1 MNSLSEASLEMMKCI
16 FVGLI
21 VFFLITY
28 VTADSEFSFDDDDD
42 GEDIEI
48 SETELHRFKKA
59 ASPIRT
65 VRTVRIIR
73 TRTYHRS
80 YDQKLVGSP
89 TVCVFTIIAAL
100 FTIIAASYYSIAR

>member
-28 VTADSEFSFDDDDD
+28 VTADSEFSIDDDDD